1 MANVAAPRPSLP
13 TPSLARGWGRISP
26 AIVPVL
32 AVLTA
37 LIATIPFMAVTG
49 GSGDI
54 GAGLNIAGT
63 AYAALLEGS
72 VGFAVNDL
80 ASHDNFDQ
88 ALLLAQAEQAS
99 GGTFTRAELRSLSR
113 AVTNLS
119 AIGDDNARR
128 YAALIAP
135 FSELDNDALADLAGS
150 IPDINAITVPT
161 LDAMRPLIIDLEALE
176 RSEVRALAEDFAAME
191 TLSAEDRAALVEVA
205 PAAENYSDAD
215 LLAYMGLVDDYGIV
229 RLTRLVERADA
240 LAEAGIDPA
249 SEDGAALA
257 ELTRA
262 PGGVNAVRASAET
275 VERLSDVGITNL
287 PALAEQLD
295 LIRGMYTANL
305 LTDDDVSTAL
315 LSELDTVLANNLVV
329 RRPGNRLLID
339 YASRPFGI
347 IYTATST
354 GSSSGGSTTS
364 EGTEQ
369 TAPAEAVPEALVTDE
384 PGDRRP
390 EAVYLRLGG
399 SALVFFPSNLEDL
412 IVRAIPF
419 IIAGLAVALGF
430 KAGLFNIGAEGQ
442 LYMGSILAV
451 WVGFSPIFAGLPL
464 FIHVPL
470 MLVVGVLGG
479 AMWGAV
485 PGALKAYTGAHEV
498 IVTIMLNYVAIRFV
512 DWIIKSTNPVILA
525 DPAASTPRTP
535 FINPSAVLPR
545 FNDINP
551 ILFIVAG
558 VVVALVGLWLVRQR
572 IQGDIRAAIRPVVWG
587 IVTALGGLFLAW
599 VGARGRLHLGFVV
612 MLFAVWFTDWF
623 LNRTTLGFELRTV
636 GTNPNA
642 ARYSGMSV
650 RRNLIFAMALS
661 GALAGLAGTIE
672 ISGVQFNMKPD
683 FFSGLGFDAIA
694 VALLAR
700 SNPRNMI
707 YAGFLWGALLAG
719 AGLMQVRADISIDLV
734 RIIQALI
741 IMFIAAD
748 AIIRYL
754 WRVPKASESTATTFS
769 KGWGS

>member
-215 LLAYMGLVDDYGIV
+215 LLAYMGLVDEYGIV

-354 GSSSGGSTTS
+354 GSSGGGSTTS

>member
-215 LLAYMGLVDDYGIV
+215 LLAYMGLVDEYGIV

-525 DPAASTPRTP
+525 DPTASTPRTP

>member
-215 LLAYMGLVDDYGIV
+215 LLAYMGLVDEYGIV

-369 TAPAEAVPEALVTDE
+369 TAPAEDVPEALVTDE